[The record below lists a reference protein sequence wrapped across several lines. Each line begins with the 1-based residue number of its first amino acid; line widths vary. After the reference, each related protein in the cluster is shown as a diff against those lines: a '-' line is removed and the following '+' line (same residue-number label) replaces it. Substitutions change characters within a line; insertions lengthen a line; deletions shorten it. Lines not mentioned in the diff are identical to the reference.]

1 MVRLDHTAG
10 LERRRHAR
18 IPVCKPVK
26 IRPAGALGYTAG
38 ATVNASSSGVLVET
52 PAAERFATGDEVEV
66 VVAWDDEPVLPRAS
80 SIVARVRR
88 INPNADRPGAR
99 LALELIGA
107 GLASRIAPAESAAV
121 PAAGRSAA

>member
-26 IRPAGALGYTAG
+26 VRPAGALTYAAG
-38 ATVNASSSGVLVET
+38 ATVNASSSGVLIET
-52 PAAERFATGDEVEV
+52 PASGRFAPGDEVEV

-88 INPNADRPGAR
+88 INANTDRPGGR

-107 GLASRIAPAESAAV
+107 SLSSRIAPSASASTQGLH
-121 PAAGRSAA
+121 AA